1 MSVGYAPQNMS
12 VLDNITKVVA
22 DSDLDGLMAAA
33 ILKAAKPELTV
44 EFSHAALIRS
54 GLMDERIGKQT
65 AICDLPFHPNC
76 GLYLD
81 HHMTNRPSQEEEKEF
96 VLQGG
101 ICHWRDTPSAARAA
115 YDLMKEEVDLGHLVE
130 IMPTVD
136 ALDSGGIS
144 LEDFLEDGEV
154 IRLSRSLSLREPEH
168 LNTVLE
174 QFAEGQKLELILA
187 SHRDRLNR
195 LAKSRKQESVFVSKN
210 IKITDSLAICRMQ
223 NSEIKTN
230 GYLVTALAGDEA
242 IACCVIHGWLDG
254 SIDNPNRPALS
265 ASFYSNSFRKESNE
279 FDLSKLATLLDET
292 GGGHANA
299 CGCRIQPINSEGDIE
314 DRPVASE
321 DIERNISLWLK
332 LWAQRS

>member
-1 MSVGYAPQNMS
+1 MSVEYTQRNMS
-12 VLDNITKVVA
+12 VLENITSVVA

-54 GLMDERIGKQT
+54 GLIDEKISKQT
-65 AICDLPFHPNC
+65 ALCDLPFHPNC

-81 HHMTNRPSQEEEKEF
+81 HHMTNRPSPEEEKQF

-115 YDLMKEEVDLGHLVE
+115 YDLMKEEVNLDHLVD
-130 IMPTVD
+130 IMPIVD

-144 LEDFLEDGEV
+144 LENFLEDGEI

-174 QFAEGQKLELILA
+174 QFASGEKLEQILA
-187 SHRDRLNR
+187 SHSDRLNQ
-195 LAKSRKQESVFVSKN
+195 LSKSRKQESDAVSKN
-210 IKITDSLAICRMQ
+210 IEITDSLAICRME
-223 NSEIKTN
+223 NSEIRTN

-254 SIDNPNRPALS
+254 SIDTPNRPALS
-265 ASFYSNSFRKESNE
+265 ASFYSNSFRKEPNN

-299 CGCRIQPINSEGDIE
+299 CGCRIQPISSQGVIE
-314 DRPVASE
+314 DRTITSE

-332 LWAQRS
+332 LWAQR